1 MATTI
6 QLLRSDVPQQR
17 PDPGVLAN
25 GVPMVNLN
33 ESEPGLFFSDRTG
46 TLFKVGPVA
55 VGDDAPNANPE
66 GEQGNSKG
74 ETWLDTS
81 GSSPVLKVYNGSS
94 WVTCFDDPGGTVTSV
109 GLSFSSIFDVSGTP
123 VTTSGTL
130 FATLQSQ
137 VKNTVFAGP
146 DNVDGT
152 PSFRALVANDI
163 PAMPASKI
171 TTGQFDSGRIPNLD
185 ASKITSGTF
194 SQDRIPNISA
204 AKITSGSLAYT
215 VGGTGLTAVPAQGEL
230 LVGTGLGWTKN
241 TLTPGANVGITN
253 GIGTVTVAVSD
264 TPAFT
269 SVALKDPLG
278 DTLTLAAP
286 SVTVPYTLN
295 LPATDGTNGAIL
307 TTDGAGQLTFETNL
321 YGLGSIG
328 GLADLTINA
337 GGANGNI
344 ILAPTGSGSVDV
356 SMRRII
362 DLATP
367 TGANDAATK
376 AYVDSIAA
384 GIQPK
389 AQVLAATTGNITLS
403 GEQTID
409 TVPLVSG
416 DRVLVK
422 SQTFPEENGIYEVAL
437 GAWPRTADA
446 NTFGLLIGAVVFVA
460 GGAANL
466 ANSYLC
472 TSSAGGTIGLDPVTW
487 VLYSSG
493 QGTVTSVDL
502 TMPGIFAVT
511 GNPITTA
518 GTLQVALNTQTA
530 NTVFAGPSGG
540 GAANPTFRA
549 LTATDIPLSLGGT
562 TFSSLTVTGA
572 TDLQGNITVG
582 SDSVDTVTVNG
593 TVSVIN
599 DMTIGSDSSDTLTV
613 NALVG
618 SSVLVDSASTY
629 DLGDSTNTWA
639 NVYADNVY
647 AGDVHMSNEG
657 GGNEIDG
664 TWGKY
669 TIQEGEEDLYLINRR
684 SGKKY
689 KFVLQEV

>member
-6 QLLRSDVPQQR
+6 QLLRSDIARQR

-33 ESEPGLFFSDRTG
+33 ETEPGLFFSDRTG

-55 VGDDAPNANPE
+55 VGDDIPNTNPE
-66 GEQGNSKG
+66 GESGNSKG

-81 GSSPVLKVYNGSS
+81 GSSPVLKVYDGGA

-109 GLSFSSIFDVSGTP
+109 GLSFSSIFNVSGTP
-123 VTTSGTL
+123 VTSSGTL
-130 FATLQSQ
+130 TATLQSQ

-146 DNVDGT
+146 DTVDGT
-152 PSFRALVANDI
+152 PSFRALVAGDI

-171 TTGQFDSGRIPNLD
+171 TTGQFDSGRIPSLD

-194 SQDRIPNISA
+194 SQDRIPNLSA
-204 AKITSGSLAYT
+204 AKITSGALSYT
-215 VGGTGLTAVPAQGEL
+215 VGGTGITAVPAQGEV
-230 LVGTGLGWTKN
+230 LVGTGLGWAKN
-241 TLTPGANVGITN
+241 TLIPGANVGITN
-253 GIGTVTVAVSD
+253 GIGAVTVAVSD
-264 TPAFT
+264 TPSFT
-269 SVALKDPLG
+269 SIALKDPVG

-307 TTDGAGQLTFETNL
+307 TTNGAGQLTFETNL

-328 GLADLTINA
+328 GLANLTINA

-344 ILAPTGSGSVDV
+344 ILAPTGSGSIEA

-389 AQVLAATTGNITLS
+389 AQVLAATTGNISLN

-409 TVPLVSG
+409 TVPLVTG

-422 SQTFPEENGIYEVAL
+422 SQTLPEENGIYEVAV
-437 GAWPRTADA
+437 GAWSRTADA
-446 NTFGLLIGAVVFVA
+446 NTFGLLTGAVVFVA
-460 GGAANL
+460 GGATNL
-466 ANSYLC
+466 ADSYLC
-472 TSSAGGTIGLDPVTW
+472 TSSAGGTIGVDPVTW

-502 TMPGIFAVT
+502 TVPSIFAVT

-540 GAANPTFRA
+540 GDANPTFRTLIA
-549 LTATDIPLSLGGT
+549 ADIPLSLGGT
-562 TFSSLTVTGA
+562 TFSSVTVTGA
-572 TDLQGNITVG
+572 TDLQGNATIG
-582 SDSVDTVTVNG
+582 SDSTDTVTVNG
-593 TVSVIN
+593 TVSIVN
-599 DMTIGSDSSDTLTV
+599 DMTIGSDSADSLTV
-613 NALVG
+613 NSLIG
-618 SSVLVDSASTY
+618 SSVLVDAASTY
-629 DLGDSTNTWA
+629 DLGDATNTWA

-657 GGNEIDG
+657 GGNEVDG
-664 TWGKY
+664 TWGRY

>member
-6 QLLRSDVPQQR
+6 QLLRSDIARQR

-25 GVPMVNLN
+25 CVPMVNLN
-33 ESEPGLFFSDRTG
+33 ENEPGLFFSDRTG

-55 VGDDAPNANPE
+55 VGDDAPNTNPE
-66 GEQGNSKG
+66 GEPGNSKG

-81 GSSPVLKVYNGSS
+81 GSSPILKVYDGGS

-109 GLSFSSIFDVSGTP
+109 GLSFEAVFDSVGSPVTNSGTIE
-123 VTTSGTL
+123 
-130 FATLQSQ
+130 ATLRSQ
-137 VKNTVFAGP
+137 VKNTVFSGP
-146 DNVDGT
+146 DGVDGV
-152 PSFRALVANDI
+152 PSFRALVSADI
-163 PAMPASKI
+163 PALSASKI
-171 TTGQFDSGRIPNLD
+171 TTGTLDSGRIPGLD
-185 ASKITSGTF
+185 SSKIISGTF
-194 SQDRIPNISA
+194 SQDRIPNLSA
-204 AKITSGSLAYT
+204 AKITSGSLSYT
-215 VGGTGLTAVPAQGEL
+215 VGGTGITSVPAQGQV
-230 LVGTGLGWTKN
+230 LVGTGLGWAKN
-241 TLTPGANVGITN
+241 TLTPGANIGITN
-253 GIGTVTVAVSD
+253 GIGAVTVAVSD
-264 TPAFT
+264 APSFT
-269 SVALKDPLG
+269 SVALKDGAG

-286 SVTVPYTLN
+286 NVTIPYTLN
-295 LPATDGTNGAIL
+295 LPATDGTNGAVL
-307 TTDGAGQLTFETNL
+307 TTNGAGQLSFETNL
-321 YGLGSIG
+321 FGLGSIG
-328 GLADLTINA
+328 GFADLTINA

-344 ILAPTGSGSVDV
+344 ILAPTGSGNVEV
-356 SMRRII
+356 SFRKIV

-389 AQVLAATTGNITLS
+389 ALVLAATTGNIGLS

-409 TVPLVSG
+409 TVPLVTG

-422 SQTFPEENGIYEVAL
+422 DQTLPEENGIYEVAV
-437 GAWPRTADA
+437 GAWSRTADA
-446 NTFGLLIGAVVFVA
+446 NTFGLLTGAVVFVA
-460 GGAANL
+460 GGATNL

-472 TSSAGGTIGLDPVTW
+472 NSSAGGTIGVDPVTW

-511 GNPITTA
+511 GNPVTTA

-540 GAANPTFRA
+540 GAANPTFRSLVA
-549 LTATDIPLSLGGT
+549 ADIPLSLGGT
-562 TFSSLTVTGA
+562 TFSSLTVTGT
-572 TDLQGNITVG
+572 TDLQGDITVG
-582 SDSVDTVTVNG
+582 SDSADTVTVN
-593 TVSVIN
+593 
-599 DMTIGSDSSDTLTV
+599 
-613 NALVG
+613 ALIG
-618 SSVLVDSASTY
+618 SSVLVDTASTY

-639 NVYADNVY
+639 NVYADTVTATDVY
-647 AGDVHMSNEG
+647 SGDIHLSNEG
-657 GGNEIDG
+657 GGNEVDG

>member
-6 QLLRSDVPQQR
+6 QLLRSDIARQR

-33 ESEPGLFFSDRTG
+33 EGEPGLFFSDRTG

-55 VGDDAPNANPE
+55 IGDEVPNTNPE
-66 GEQGNSKG
+66 GESGNSKG

-81 GSSPVLKVYNGSS
+81 GSSPILKIYDGGA

-109 GLSFSSIFDVSGTP
+109 GLSFSSIFNVSGTP
-123 VTTSGTL
+123 VTSSGTL
-130 FATLQSQ
+130 TATLQSQ

-146 DNVDGT
+146 DTVDGT
-152 PSFRALVANDI
+152 PSFRALVAGDI

-171 TTGQFDSGRIPNLD
+171 TTGQFDSGRIPSLD

-194 SQDRIPNISA
+194 SQDRIPNLSA
-204 AKITSGSLAYT
+204 AKITSGSLSYT
-215 VGGTGLTAVPAQGEL
+215 VGGTGLTAAAAQGEV

-241 TLTPGANVGITN
+241 TLTPGANIGITN
-253 GIGTVTVAVSD
+253 GIGAITIAVSD
-264 TPAFT
+264 TPSFT
-269 SVALKDPLG
+269 SIALKDPVG

-307 TTDGAGQLTFETNL
+307 TTNGAGQLTFETNL

-328 GLADLTINA
+328 GLANLTINA

-344 ILAPTGSGSVDV
+344 ILAPTGSGSIEV

-389 AQVLAATTGNITLS
+389 AQVLAATTGNIGLS

-409 TVPLVSG
+409 TVPLVTG
-416 DRVLVK
+416 NRVLVK
-422 SQTFPEENGIYEVAL
+422 DQTLPEENGIYEVAL
-437 GAWPRTADA
+437 GAWSRTADA
-446 NTFGLLIGAVVFVA
+446 NTFGLLTGAVVFVA
-460 GGAANL
+460 GGAVNL

-472 TSSAGGTIGLDPVTW
+472 TSSAGGTIGVDPVTW

-502 TMPGIFAVT
+502 TMPAIFAVT
-511 GNPITTA
+511 GNPITTS
-518 GTLQVALNTQTA
+518 GNLQVALNTQTA

-549 LTATDIPLSLGGT
+549 LVAADIPLSLGGT
-562 TFSSLTVTGA
+562 TFSSLTVTGS
-572 TDLQGNITVG
+572 TDLQGDITVG
-582 SDSVDTVTVNG
+582 SDSA
-593 TVSVIN
+593 
-599 DMTIGSDSSDTLTV
+599 DTLTV

-618 SSVLVDSASTY
+618 SSVLVDAASTY
-629 DLGDSTNTWA
+629 DLGDATNTWA
-639 NVYADNVY
+639 NVYADTVTATDVY
-647 AGDVHMSNEG
+647 SGDIHLSNEG
-657 GGNEIDG
+657 SGNEVDG
-664 TWGKY
+664 TWGRY

>member
-6 QLLRSDVPQQR
+6 QLLRSDIARQR

-33 ESEPGLFFSDRTG
+33 EGEPGLFFSDRTG

-55 VGDDAPNANPE
+55 VGDDVPNTNPE
-66 GEQGNSKG
+66 GEPGNSKG

-81 GSSPVLKVYNGSS
+81 GSSPILKVYDGGA

-109 GLSFSSIFDVSGTP
+109 GLTFDSVFNVSGTP
-123 VTTSGTL
+123 VTSSGTL
-130 FATLQSQ
+130 TATLRSQ

-146 DNVDGT
+146 DDVDGT
-152 PSFRALVANDI
+152 PSFRALVDNDI

-171 TTGQFDSGRIPNLD
+171 TSGQFDSGRIPSLD

-194 SQDRIPNISA
+194 SQNRIPNLSA
-204 AKITSGSLAYT
+204 AKITSGSLSYT
-215 VGGTGLTAVPAQGEL
+215 VGGTGLTAAAAQGEV

-241 TLTPGANVGITN
+241 TLTPGANIGIIN
-253 GIGTVTVAVSD
+253 GIGAITVAVSD
-264 TPAFT
+264 TPSFT
-269 SVALKDPLG
+269 SVALRDGAG

-286 SVTVPYTLN
+286 SVAVPYTLN
-295 LPATDGTNGAIL
+295 LPATDGTNGAVL
-307 TTDGAGQLTFETNL
+307 TTNGAGQLTFETNL

-328 GLADLTINA
+328 GLANLTINA

-344 ILAPTGSGSVDV
+344 ILAPTGSGSIEV

-389 AQVLAATTGNITLS
+389 AQVLAATTGNIGLS

-409 TVPLVSG
+409 TVPLVTG

-422 SQTFPEENGIYEVAL
+422 DQTLPEENGIYTVSV
-437 GAWPRTADA
+437 GAWARTADA
-446 NTFGLLIGAVVFVA
+446 NTFGLLTGAVVFVA
-460 GGAANL
+460 GGATNL

-472 TSSAGGTIGLDPVTW
+472 TSSAGGTIGVDPVTW
-487 VLYSSG
+487 VIYSSG

-511 GNPITTA
+511 GNPVTTA
-518 GTLQVALNTQTA
+518 GTLQVALNTQIA
-530 NTVFAGPSGG
+530 NTIFAGPSGG

-549 LTATDIPLSLGGT
+549 LVAADIPVTLGSHNFTGSVSLGDDVADVVSVNGVIDTDLIPTGSVSLGGA
-562 TFSSLTVTGA
+562 GA
-572 TDLQGNITVG
+572 GQ
-582 SDSVDTVTVNG
+582 S
-593 TVSVIN
+593 
-599 DMTIGSDSSDTLTV
+599 
-613 NALVG
+613 
-618 SSVLVDSASTY
+618 
-629 DLGDSTNTWA
+629 WA
-639 NVYADNVY
+639 NIYT
-647 AGDVHMSNEG
+647 GDLHLSNEG
-657 GGNEIDG
+657 STNEIDG

>member
-6 QLLRSDVPQQR
+6 QLLRSDIARQR

-55 VGDDAPNANPE
+55 IGTDVPNTNPE
-66 GEQGNSKG
+66 GEPGNSKG

-81 GSSPVLKVYNGSS
+81 GTNPILKIYDGGS
-94 WVTCFDDPGGTVTSV
+94 WVKCFEDPGGTVTSV
-109 GLSFSSIFDVSGTP
+109 GLTFSSLFTVSNSP
-123 VTTSGTL
+123 VTSSGTL
-130 FATLQSQ
+130 TASLQDQ
-137 VKNTVFAGP
+137 VKNTVFSGP
-146 DNVDGT
+146 DAVDGT
-152 PSFRALVANDI
+152 PSFRALVDSDI
-163 PAMPASKI
+163 PALSATKI
-171 TTGQFDSGRIPNLD
+171 TSGQFDSGRIPSLD
-185 ASKITSGTF
+185 ASKITTGTF
-194 SQDRIPNISA
+194 SPDSIPNLSA
-204 AKITSGSLAYT
+204 AKITSGSLSYT
-215 VGGTGLTAVPAQGEL
+215 VGGTGVTSVPAQGQV
-230 LVGTGLGWTKN
+230 LVGTGLGWAKN
-241 TLTPGANVGITN
+241 TLTPGANIGITN
-253 GIGTVTVAVSD
+253 GVGAVTVAVSD
-264 TPAFT
+264 TPSFT
-269 SVALKDPLG
+269 SVALKDPVG
-278 DTLTLAAP
+278 DTLTLTAS
-286 SVTVPYTLN
+286 SVTIPYTLN
-295 LPATDGTNGAIL
+295 LPATDGTNGAVL
-307 TTDGAGQLTFETNL
+307 TTNGAGQLTFETSL

-344 ILAPTGSGSVDV
+344 ILAPTGSGSIEA

-367 TGANDAATK
+367 TSANDAATK
-376 AYVDSIAA
+376 SYVDSIAA

-389 AQVLAATTGNITLS
+389 AQVLAATTGNIGLS

-409 TVPLVSG
+409 TVPLVAG

-422 SQTFPEENGIYEVAL
+422 DQTLPEENGIYVVSL
-437 GAWPRTADA
+437 GAWSRAADA
-446 NTFGLLIGAVVFVA
+446 NSFSALTGAVVFVA
-460 GGAANL
+460 GGSINIS
-466 ANSYLC
+466 NSYLC
-472 TSSAGGTIGLDPVTW
+472 NSAAGGTIGVDPVTW

-493 QGTVTSVDL
+493 LGTVTSVDL
-502 TMPGIFAVT
+502 TMPSLFAVT

-518 GTLQVALNTQTA
+518 GTLQVALTAQTA

-549 LTATDIPLSLGGT
+549 LVAADIPLSLGGT
-562 TFSSLTVTGA
+562 TFSSVTVTGT
-572 TDLQGNITVG
+572 TDLQGDVTVG
-582 SDSVDTVTVNG
+582 SDSADTF
-593 TVSVIN
+593 
-599 DMTIGSDSSDTLTV
+599 TV

-618 SSVLVDSASTY
+618 SSVLVDAASTY
-629 DLGDSTNTWA
+629 DLGDATNTWA

-657 GGNEIDG
+657 GGNEVDG

-689 KFVLQEV
+689 KFVLQEIQ